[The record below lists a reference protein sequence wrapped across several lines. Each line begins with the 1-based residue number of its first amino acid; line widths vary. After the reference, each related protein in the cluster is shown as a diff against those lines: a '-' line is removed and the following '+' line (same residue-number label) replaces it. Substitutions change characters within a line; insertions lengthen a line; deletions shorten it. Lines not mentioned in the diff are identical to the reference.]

1 VRRFFYPATLRP
13 LSAPFGSLSSCGG
26 NKKAGKYLDI
36 WEKGCNFAPTF
47 RKMCDCEQEV
57 ELKFKNKKA

>member
-1 VRRFFYPATLRP
+1 MLRP

>member
-1 VRRFFYPATLRP
+1 MKGRCDIYGYAFSECRQEGIR
-13 LSAPFGSLSSCGG
+13 GG